1 MDCLVSIFVL
11 FCANFESVK
20 FLKTVVKSLT
30 YSHLVGPGPAVTA
43 LKMSC
48 LLAEQALIPQ
58 FLTVLQL
65 SAILAAFHWLAPAFW
80 YLCWLGESHNGLSLE
95 PNDFWVE
102 GDNYFPL
109 LCSGSSSPEC
119 CLPSLHP
126 ELTVV
131 FCSTVAHQDT
141 QSSHR
146 AVPHPTC
153 PSLYGCKSAGLCIYP
168 SWIQWGFCCSVP
180 PASVGS
186 SGWHFCI
193 SPGKRDLCWFPWLFK
208 DHREKSCCESN
219 HLFLHHWTGCSRTA
233 CSSAEMMAASAA
245 LRKIRSEL
253 LFVN

>member
-80 YLCWLGESHNGLSLE
+80 YLCWVGESHNGLSLE

-119 CLPSLHP
+119 CLPSLLP

-131 FCSTVAHQDT
+131 FCSTCGPPGHPVFPQGCSPPNLS
-141 QSSHR
+141 QPVWLQECR
-146 AVPHPTC
+146 AVHLSVLNSVRFLLLC
-153 PSLYGCKSAGLCIYP
+153 PSSQCRVLWMAPLHFSRQK
-168 SWIQWGFCCSVP
+168 
-180 PASVGS
+180 GS
-186 SGWHFCI
+186 LLI
-193 SPGKRDLCWFPWLFK
+193 SMTFQRP
-208 DHREKSCCESN
+208 
-219 HLFLHHWTGCSRTA
+219 
-233 CSSAEMMAASAA
+233 
-245 LRKIRSEL
+245 
-253 LFVN
+253 